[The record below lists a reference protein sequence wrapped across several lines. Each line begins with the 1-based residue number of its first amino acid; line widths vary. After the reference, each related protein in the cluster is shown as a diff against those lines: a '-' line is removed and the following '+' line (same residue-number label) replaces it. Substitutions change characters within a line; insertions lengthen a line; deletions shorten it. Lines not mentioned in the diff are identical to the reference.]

1 MANVRRFTIIA
12 KTGNKNTKKLCKFNS
27 STVVEDRAASEII
40 NYRANKC
47 KEEENID

>member
-1 MANVRRFTIIA
+1 MLDVSQSSQRQAT
-12 KTGNKNTKKLCKFNS
+12 KTQKKLCKFNS
-27 STVVEDRAASEII
+27 STVVGRAASEII